1 MQGEFRG
8 DFTRDTFSLLNPRR
22 YSRVF
27 MQQGRVQLDADWNE
41 QVSIL
46 LDYLR
51 NLAGDLIGPYGGPK
65 DNCGF
70 EITVGDEKKDLKI
83 GKGRY
88 YVNGIFC
95 ENFEEDLTYGS
106 QLGFPFQESLKLNE
120 LTKGS
125 YLVFLDVWERHIT
138 YAQADPY
145 LNIREVALNGPDTAT
160 RGQVV
165 YQVKI
170 QKTTSTA
177 DEIKNPKDYLTW
189 LNFLKIGDKKA
200 QVRPGGGLLAA
211 RAKRFPSDSMDEPCI
226 ISPQARYR
234 GPENQ
239 LYRVEVHRPGQAWD
253 QKPSNLDSAATFKWS
268 RENSSITFPVVAIA
282 GSTVILADLG
292 RESRLSLNV
301 GDWVEIIDTLSIL
314 QNRADPLLQVVGI
327 EPATLEVQLS
337 DPPVIQADEE
347 KAALKNILLRRWDHK
362 KVPKKQGSELSD
374 GAIPIQEGTG
384 EDGWLNLEDGIQIQF
399 QLGKNT
405 TYCTGDYWL
414 IPARTATADVEW
426 QQQNGQPVPLQPH
439 GVEHHYAPL
448 AIVKV
453 DNGKLSDGVA
463 DLRRIFGSL
472 SVQIP

>member
-46 LDYLR
+46 IDYLR

-70 EITVGDEKKDLKI
+70 GITVVGDEKKDLKI

-95 ENFEEDLTYGS
+95 ENFDEDLTYGS
-106 QLGFPFQESLKLNE
+106 QLGFPFQESLKLDE
-120 LTKGS
+120 LAEGS
-125 YLVFLDVWERHIT
+125 YLMFLDVWERHIT
-138 YAQADPY
+138 YAQVDPY

-170 QKTTSTA
+170 QKTSPSA
-177 DEIKNPKDYLTW
+177 SEDIQNLKDYFAW
-189 LNFLKIGDKKA
+189 LEFLKDGDIEA

-211 RAKRFPSDSMDEPCI
+211 RAKRLPSDSMDEPCI

-239 LYRVEVHRPGQAWD
+239 LYRVEVHRPGKAWD
-253 QKPSNLDSAATFKWS
+253 QKPSNLGSAATFKWS

-292 RESRLSLNV
+292 RESRLSLNI
-301 GDWVEIIDTLSIL
+301 GDWVEIVDTLSIL
-314 QNRADPLLQVVGI
+314 QNRANPLLQVVGI

-337 DPPVIQADEE
+337 DRPVIQADEE
-347 KAALKNILLRRWDHK
+347 QAALMNILLRRWDHK
-362 KVPKKQGSELSD
+362 KVPKKQGTELSE
-374 GAIPIQEGTG
+374 GAIPIREGG
-384 EDGWLNLEDGIQIQF
+384 SEDGWLNLEDGIQIQF
-399 QLGKNT
+399 QRGENT
-405 TYCTGDYWL
+405 VYCTGDYWL

-426 QQQNGQPVPLQPH
+426 QQKDGQPVPLQPH

-453 DNGKLSDGVA
+453 DGNRKLVSEEVA
-463 DLRRIFGSL
+463 DLRLKFGYL
-472 SVQIP
+472 R